1 MEQLKSTS
9 SPSTDTIFS
18 WISDEHSIECKCRL
32 RIFNLSFGRF
42 LVIISALPDYPGA
55 PFTTSLRQVIYQITH
70 SFDLPLNKTM
80 WIEHYPPSNSIYID
94 CYYHLL
100 VARHRVSWHKI
111 EQHQIKSILEQ
122 AI

>member
-1 MEQLKSTS
+1 
-9 SPSTDTIFS
+9 
-18 WISDEHSIECKCRL
+18 
-32 RIFNLSFGRF
+32 
-42 LVIISALPDYPGA
+42 VIISALPDYPSA
-55 PFTTSLRQVIYQITH
+55 SFAQSLRQIIRQITH

-100 VARHRVSWHKI
+100 VARHRVTCHKI
-111 EQHQIKSILEQ
+111 DRYQIKSILEQ